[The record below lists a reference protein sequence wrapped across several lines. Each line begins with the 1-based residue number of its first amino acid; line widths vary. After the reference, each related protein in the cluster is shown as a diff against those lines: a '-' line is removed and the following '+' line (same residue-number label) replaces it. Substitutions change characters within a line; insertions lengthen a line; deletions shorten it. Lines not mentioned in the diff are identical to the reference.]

1 MATQTVGQPRPSALL
16 LVDLEAEGEGAHH
29 QAAAKGG
36 VDGGNGNGGNKG
48 RIKTTTTAL
57 LVGTVSG
64 VFVSFV
70 GSGDDVGVQ
79 LLGRWARLGSCAELP
94 LVLTL
99 GLSHEP
105 TSDTLV
111 AATFGRG
118 VYVMHQATRALRR
131 ARARMVGAA
140 GLVEGA

>member
-1 MATQTVGQPRPSALL
+1 M
-16 LVDLEAEGEGAHH
+16 
-29 QAAAKGG
+29 
-36 VDGGNGNGGNKG
+36 
-48 RIKTTTTAL
+48 
-57 LVGTVSG
+57 GTVSG

-70 GSGDDVGVQ
+70 GSGDGDDASDDKAQ
-79 LLGRWARLGSCAELP
+79 LLGQWARLGSCAELP

-118 VYVMHQATRALRR
+118 VYVMRQATRALRR